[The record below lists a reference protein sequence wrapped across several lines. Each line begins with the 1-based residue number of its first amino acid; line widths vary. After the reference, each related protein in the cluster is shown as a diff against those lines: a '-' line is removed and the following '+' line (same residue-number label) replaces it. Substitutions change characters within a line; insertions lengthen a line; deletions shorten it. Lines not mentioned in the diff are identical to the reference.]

1 MSGFDPN
8 WLALREAI
16 DHRSRDRKLIASL
29 AGKIGRKDGVSVLD
43 LGCGTGSNLRA
54 LAPQLPQDWQSW
66 TLVDH
71 DNALLEAAVE
81 ELENWADDSE
91 NFGEE
96 LILNKGSKRLTVD
109 LRKIDLNTEMDKV
122 LDWRADLVT
131 AAALFDLVSESW
143 MLAFAVGIA
152 RRQMSF
158 YTALTYDGREEW
170 APPHPQDKA
179 VNAAFNHHQ
188 ASDKGFGPSSGPKAV
203 AALERAFKAAGY
215 SVETA
220 SSDWRLGPQDQELIH
235 ELAKG
240 IAGAARET
248 KLLPEADI
256 ASWLEAHAKPGTSC
270 MIGHM
275 DLLARPA

>member
-8 WLALREAI
+8 WLALREPV
-16 DHRSRDRKLIASL
+16 DHRSRDRKLITSL

-54 LAPQLPQDWQSW
+54 LAPLLAQDWQSW

-109 LRKIDLNTEMDKV
+109 LRKIDLNLDMDKV

-152 RRQMSF
+152 RRNMSF

-170 APPHPQDKA
+170 TPSHPQDKA

-188 ASDKGFGPSSGPKAV
+188 VSDKGFGLSAGPGAT
-203 AALERAFKAAGY
+203 AALERAFTAAGY

-220 SSDWRLGPQDQELIH
+220 ASDWQLGPQDHELIR
-235 ELAKG
+235 ELASG

-248 KLLPEADI
+248 ALLPEADI
-256 ASWLEAHAKPGTSC
+256 AAWLAAHQKPGASC
-270 MIGHM
+270 LIGHQ